1 MENRVAA
8 VAATTSV
15 SLDRSPPNAVRANDP
30 PPPEWAVQKT
40 EQADLRLIIE
50 EAPDHGA
57 YVYKTVD
64 RRTGEVVSQIPR
76 EEVLKLREDPDYE
89 VGDVVSAR
97 A

>member
-8 VAATTSV
+8 VAATFPL
-15 SLDRSPPNAVRANDP
+15 SLERSPAKPVERPQAPRERSAPNS
-30 PPPEWAVQKT
+30 

-50 EAPDHGA
+50 EDPNHGL

-76 EEVLKLREDPDYE
+76 EELLKLRDDPEYE
-89 VGDVVSAR
+89 VGDVVKTTA
-97 A
+97 